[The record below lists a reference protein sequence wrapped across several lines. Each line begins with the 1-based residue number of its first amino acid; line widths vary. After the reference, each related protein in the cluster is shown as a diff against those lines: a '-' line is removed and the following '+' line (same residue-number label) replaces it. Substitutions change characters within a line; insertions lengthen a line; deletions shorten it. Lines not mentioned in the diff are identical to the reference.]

1 MSEPT
6 VLSQQDLDNLV
17 EIQRLLDE
25 GLEHYLTYDSHCKSS
40 EGYVSVS
47 LGNSWERREGE
58 HPIRVEVYSYVLGPN
73 RSHYFESTE
82 EALTEVRKWHKRE
95 MAFVPSEDHDEQMGK
110 IAEEFIEA
118 MGDRLQVHV
127 IGGDTPSGEEES
139 FTWSLGE
146 DYDCD
151 TCGYTNN
158 EVGLDLWDEEKGI
171 WQLSI
176 RVGCY
181 GGESVL
187 STDPDWKTKSDALVW
202 EAQLYTGFTEENV
215 KELRERLALIKRERK
230 RADDKEQ

>member
-6 VLSQQDLDNLV
+6 LLSQQDLDNLV

-25 GLEHYLTYDSHCKSS
+25 GLEHYLTYESHCKSS

-47 LGNSWERREGE
+47 LSNSWQRREGKN
-58 HPIRVEVYSYVLGPN
+58 PIGVEVYSYVLGPN

-82 EALTEVRKWHKRE
+82 EALTEVRKWHERE
-95 MAFVPSEDHDEQMGK
+95 MAHVPPEDYDEQMNE
-110 IAEEFIEA
+110 IVQEFIEA
-118 MGDRLQVHV
+118 MGDRLQVHYV
-127 IGGDTPSGEEES
+127 GEALPWPLEES

-146 DYDCD
+146 DYDCE

-171 WQLSI
+171 WQLSL

-181 GGESVL
+181 GGESAL
-187 STDPDWKTKSDALVW
+187 STDSDWKTKAEAIVQ
-202 EAQLYTGFTEENV
+202 EAQLYSGFNENSV
-215 KELRERLALIKRERK
+215 KELRERLATIKGATNE
-230 RADDKEQ
+230 